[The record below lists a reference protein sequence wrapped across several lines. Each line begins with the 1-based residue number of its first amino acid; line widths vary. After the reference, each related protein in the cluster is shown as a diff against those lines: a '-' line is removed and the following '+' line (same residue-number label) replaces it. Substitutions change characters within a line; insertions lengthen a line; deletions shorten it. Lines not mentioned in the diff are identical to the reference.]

1 MKRLKNNLEIIEY
14 SGSMRTS
21 SRTYITIMLLLSVF
35 YGSSSQNVRQEAP
48 PLRER
53 IFFGGSFGMQFGTLT
68 NIQVAPVIGLWVL
81 PRLSIAGGPNF
92 TYYKYYD
99 DETTMYGGKFYTQFV
114 LLQDLNNVIPVGL
127 HMGIFL
133 HLEDEILNLE
143 SAYWQTPPY
152 SSERFTVNTLLIGG
166 GLSQQLGRRSFMN
179 IMVLWALQDSGY
191 AIYDNP
197 EIRISFNF

>member
-1 MKRLKNNLEIIEY
+1 MKRLKNNTGNIEF
-14 SGSMRTS
+14 SGSMRTYF
-21 SRTYITIMLLLSVF
+21 RTFASIILLLSVF
-35 YGSSSQNVRQEAP
+35 YSSFSQNPRQEIP

-68 NIQVAPVIGLWVL
+68 NIQVAPVMGLWVL
-81 PRLSIAGGPNF
+81 PRLSIAAGPNF

-152 SSERFTVNTLLIGG
+152 SSERFTVNTLLFGG
-166 GLSQQLGRRSFMN
+166 GISQQLGRRSFMN
-179 IMVLWALQDSGY
+179 FMVLWALQDTGY

>member
-1 MKRLKNNLEIIEY
+1 
-14 SGSMRTS
+14 
-21 SRTYITIMLLLSVF
+21 MLLLSVF
-35 YGSSSQNVRQEAP
+35 YSAFSQNARQEVP

-53 IFFGGSFGMQFGTLT
+53 IFFGGTFGMQFGTLT
-68 NIQVAPVIGLWVL
+68 NIQVAPVMGLWVL
-81 PRLSIAGGPNF
+81 PRLSIAAGPNF
-92 TYYKYYD
+92 TYYKYYE

-152 SSERFTVNTLLIGG
+152 SSERFTVNTLLFGG
-166 GLSQQLGRRSFMN
+166 GISQQLGRRSFMN
-179 IMVLWALQDSGY
+179 FMVLWALQDTGY

>member
-1 MKRLKNNLEIIEY
+1 VISVKIYNIRLMRALLKLTVVSIFLNASLISL
-14 SGSMRTS
+14 SG
-21 SRTYITIMLLLSVF
+21 
-35 YGSSSQNVRQEAP
+35 QNVRQEVP

-53 IFFGGSFGMQFGTLT
+53 MFIGGSFGLQFGTIT
-68 NIQVAPVIGLWVL
+68 NIEVAPILGLWLL
-81 PRLSIAGGPNF
+81 PRLAVAAGPNF

-99 DETTMYGGKFYTQFV
+99 DETMMYGGKAYAQFV
-114 LLQDLNNVIPVGL
+114 LLQDLNNILPLGI
-127 HMGIFL
+127 HTGIFI
-133 HLEDEILNLE
+133 HLEDELLNLE
-143 SAYWQTPPY
+143 SAYWMNPPY
-152 SSERFTVNTLLIGG
+152 SSDRFNVNTLLLGG